1 MFLQTGNSRGQDI
14 VPFLAKADSYRYIA
28 LGMRIRSVAEFV
40 FRLAMTACV
49 LGLVWSIVAADGP
62 PATNAPIAELGNQ
75 AQFVRQNA
83 SILTFGLDSLPSL
96 RGSLAGRPLWQYV
109 ATAMYIALAF
119 LAARIFDW
127 ILRYQA
133 RHWVSGK
140 VAQWDAAVVRRTAAP
155 LKWVL
160 FLAIIDLGLE
170 LFDWPDWIESWISR
184 INYVAIGISL
194 VLVMVK
200 IVDAAV
206 IIWRTKLPPDGDRVF
221 NDQLIR
227 LLGKLLKSAGIVVG
241 SFTIC
246 SHLGIDIR
254 AALASVSVAGLALG
268 LAAQDTVANLFGAV
282 AVFVDRPFK
291 IGDRIRVGEVD
302 GVVEDMG
309 IRATRVRSVDGFLI
323 TVPNKTVGNTVVT
336 NISSRQLIRTEL
348 NFGLTYDTPSARVER
363 AVQIV
368 DEVFRGHPKTKDLTV
383 YFNRFLDSSLNLN
396 VVYVCGT
403 TDWKEYCSIL
413 QSMNLKIKDRFDR
426 EGLSFAFPTQTT
438 IHQFPPSASSE
449 TLPKHMVPNRQP

>member
-1 MFLQTGNSRGQDI
+1 M
-14 VPFLAKADSYRYIA
+14 VVCA
-28 LGMRIRSVAEFV
+28 L
-40 FRLAMTACV
+40 T
-49 LGLVWSIVAADGP
+49 LVWSVLGADASPMTNTSPAEAA
-62 PATNAPIAELGNQ
+62 NQ
-75 AQFVRQNA
+75 IPFARQNA

-96 RGSLAGRPLWQYV
+96 RSSLAGRPLWQYL
-109 ATAMYIALAF
+109 ATAMYIVLAF
-119 LAARIFDW
+119 VAARVFDYL
-127 ILRYQA
+127 LRYQA

-140 VAQWDAAVVRRTAAP
+140 LAQWDDAVVSRTAAP

-184 INYVAIGISL
+184 IDYVAIGIALIL
-194 VLVMVK
+194 VLVKV
-200 IVDAAV
+200 VDATV
-206 IIWRTKLPPDGDRVF
+206 VIWRTKLPPDGDRAF

-241 SFTIC
+241 TFTIC

-336 NISSRQLIRTEL
+336 NISSRQVIRTEL
-348 NFGLTYDTPSARVER
+348 NFGLTYDTPSARIET
-363 AVQIV
+363 AVKII
-368 DEVFRGHPKTKDLTV
+368 EEIFRGHSKTKDLTV
-383 YFNRFLDSSLNLN
+383 YFNRFLDSSLNLS

-413 QSMNLKIKDRFDR
+413 QSMNLMIKDRFDR
-426 EGLSFAFPTQTT
+426 EGLSFAFPTQTN
-438 IHQFPPSASSE
+438 IHQFAPPVSNEVFLQQLA
-449 TLPKHMVPNRQP
+449 TNR